1 MTETDAT
8 KRPLSMPEKF
18 IPYLDKYRIYRMFK
32 DMLSDLII
40 TLPRDH
46 LKHMKMFLHH
56 HLNST
61 KDTDRIVMLISP
73 QLKIDAKKLVRE
85 IIKDL
90 GFFVITRQFVFDK
103 YEKHDD
109 YVPGCVSPELMAT
122 VTKSLVTKEP
132 VAAAG
137 WIMFDHPCTLR
148 EARCLQAEGVLPTV
162 TLVLIPTP
170 ETAPP
175 VVSNLTAARGFFDQD
190 FEGLKFAYKAT
201 LKEVHV
207 DPDDNIDS
215 IAVKCF
221 NAIRAAAGGMQ
232 GPGQGFN
239 MVGAPSVYRVLL
251 IGPAGSGRKTQA
263 KMLARHFGLVF
274 LDFGDLYNE
283 AKVRSDEVG
292 KKLRAYGPSAE
303 LKAKIVCRRL
313 LEKDCIDHGWILV
326 KYPNSGVEFDHMDKM
341 PTPPNRIII
350 LNADMETCKQ
360 RLLGVGVDWCTGKSV
375 SMGSGARVR
384 AHPTR
389 TEEEID
395 NELEQYLESVA
406 ELRAAAG
413 ITAVEINTNQDNIDE
428 IQTKL
433 QAAVIL
439 APAFDI
445 IVSGHQLSNVRGD

>member
-46 LKHMKMFLHH
+46 LKHMRMFLHL

-61 KDTDRIVMLISP
+61 KDTDRVMMLISP
-73 QLKIDAKKLVRE
+73 QLNIDAKKLVRV

-90 GFFVITRQFVFDK
+90 GFFVITRQFVLDK

-109 YVPGCVSPELMAT
+109 YIRGCVSPELMAT
-122 VTKSLVTKEP
+122 VTKSLVSKEP
-132 VAAAG
+132 VCAAG

-148 EARCLQAEGVLPTV
+148 EARCLQAEGILPTV
-162 TLVLIPTP
+162 TLVLIPPP
-170 ETAPP
+170 ETAAP
-175 VVSNLTAARGFFDQD
+175 TANNMTPARGFFEQD

-207 DPDDNIDS
+207 ESDDTIDDIS
-215 IAVKCF
+215 VKCF
-221 NAIRAAAGGMQ
+221 NAIRACAGGMQ

-251 IGPAGSGRKTQA
+251 IGPPGSGKKTQA
-263 KMLARHFGLVF
+263 KLLARHFGLVF
-274 LDFGDLYNE
+274 LNYRDLYAE

-292 KKLRAYGPSAE
+292 KKLRAFGPSVE
-303 LKAKIVCRRL
+303 IKAKIVCRRL
-313 LEKDCIDHGWILV
+313 MEKDCIDHGWVLIGF
-326 KYPNSGVEFDHMDKM
+326 PNSGVEFELMDQM

-350 LNADMETCKQ
+350 LNADSETCKQ
-360 RLLGVGVDWCTGKSV
+360 RLLTSVDWCTGKSV
-375 SMGSGARVR
+375 PVGSGSRSR
-384 AHPTR
+384 PLPKS
-389 TEEEID
+389 EEDID

-413 ITAVEINTNQDNIDE
+413 ITATEIDSNHLNIE
-428 IQTKL
+428 EVQTKVQTAL
-433 QAAVIL
+433 IM

-445 IVSGHQLSNVRGD
+445 ITSGKHLLNVRAD